1 MSRSEAMREDAM
13 RKVQMYSF
21 ALVDTGLF
29 LDTHPQN
36 KAALMFYEQVRD
48 EYAKAAADY
57 EERFGPLTA
66 RNTDVSESWKWVCEP
81 WPWEMED

>member
-1 MSRSEAMREDAM
+1 MNREDAM

-36 KAALMFYEQVRD
+36 KAALMFFDQIRD
-48 EYAKAAADY
+48 EYAKAVAD
-57 EERFGPLTA
+57 L
-66 RNTDVSESWKWVCEP
+66 SLIHI
-81 WPWEMED
+81 

>member
-1 MSRSEAMREDAM
+1 MNREEAL

-29 LDTHPQN
+29 LDTHPTN
-36 KAALMFYEQVRD
+36 KAALAFFADTQKKYVEAVALYEA
-48 EYAKAAADY
+48 E
-57 EERFGPLTA
+57 FGPLTA
-66 RNTDVSESWKWVCEP
+66 DDTDTETGWAWVETP